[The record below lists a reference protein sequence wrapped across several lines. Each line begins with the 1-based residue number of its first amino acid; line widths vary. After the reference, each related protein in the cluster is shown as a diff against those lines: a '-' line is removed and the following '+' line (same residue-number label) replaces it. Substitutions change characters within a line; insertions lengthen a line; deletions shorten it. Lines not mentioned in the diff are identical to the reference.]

1 MENNLA
7 YSINGSDL
15 MEMLQEVPMAH
26 HSSYWKQKLAGLPP
40 LLELPVDKPRPP
52 IQTLSSDS
60 LSFELSIELMQQLK
74 QLSQKSGATL
84 SIILLTTLAVLL
96 SRYSRQTDIPIG
108 TTIANPNRKEVE
120 SLISCFVNTLVVRV
134 DLDDNPAFVELLNQV
149 RRVALEDY
157 AYQDIPF
164 EKVVEELQPERS
176 LSYHPLFQVM
186 FVWQNTPKSENVVKE
201 EVHSGTSKFDLT
213 LSLEERGETIKG
225 FWEYSTDLFEADTIA
240 RMMGHFQNLLSGI
253 ASHPE
258 TRVNELPI
266 LAAGE
271 RQQLLIEWNQT
282 NTDYPKDKC
291 IHQLFE
297 EQTART
303 PDAAALVW
311 DEKRVTYGELNEKA
325 NRLARYLRGLGVKPD
340 VLVGICLER
349 SIEMVVAILGILKAG
364 GAYLPLDPAYP
375 RDRSTFMLDN
385 ARVSIVLSQQSLLDI
400 LSIEKI
406 KVICLDTNWDA
417 IESESP
423 DNLDS
428 GVQSQNLAYVI
439 YSSGSTG
446 QPKGIA
452 IAHHSTVNFIFWA
465 HSVFSPA
472 QLSGVL
478 ASTSICFDLSIFEVF
493 VPLSCGGRVILA
505 VNALYLPTLKAA
517 AEVTLINTVPSAIAE
532 LCRNQ
537 AIPESV
543 KTINLAGEPLSPRL
557 VEQIHQQKRDVR
569 VFNLY
574 GPSETT
580 TYSTFTLCVS
590 NNDRSP
596 LIGRPVSNTQ
606 IYILDTHLQPVP
618 IGIAGELYIGGEG
631 LAREYLNRPDL
642 TNEKFII
649 NPFGEGRLYKTGDL
663 ARYLADGE
671 IDFLGRIDNQ
681 VKVRGFRIE
690 LGEIEAVLNQHPDI
704 KEAVVIVREDIKD
717 DKRLVAYIVPVT
729 LTKGVDIKEMR
740 GFLGQKLP
748 NYMIPA
754 VFVVLDRL
762 PLTPNGKIDRRA
774 LPIPVIS
781 TNSQT
786 TIAATTSQEEILITI
801 WQEVLRLETVGIED
815 NFFELGGH
823 SLLAT
828 QVISRIRDIF
838 AVELPLRSLFESPTI
853 AALGLKLTE
862 NDSSQESHCL
872 SLPPIQVRNE
882 SANLSLTLSFPQTRL
897 WFLNQ
902 LEGDSATYN
911 ISIALQLQGRLDT
924 DALRQAIET
933 IVDRHEIL
941 RTNFSDNNG
950 SPYQIIRTHTN
961 IELPLIDLQQD
972 SKTERQ
978 ERVKRIIAENSNH
991 SFDLATESLLKT
1003 SLIHLEAQSHL
1014 LVLTIHHIIADGWSM
1029 GIFIEELT
1037 TLYQAYSLGR
1047 TSPLKPLPIQY
1058 ADFALWQQ
1066 QYFSSEFIAPQ
1077 LSYWKEK
1084 LAGLPPLL
1092 ELPTDK
1098 PRPAVQTFSGKSL
1111 AFELPLEL
1119 TQQLKQL
1126 SQQSGATL
1134 HMTLLAVLAILLSRY
1149 SRQTDIAIG
1158 TAIANRNRKE
1168 IESLIGFFV
1177 NNLVLRFDLTD
1188 NPAFSELLQQVRQ
1201 VALEGYA
1208 NQDVPFEKVVEEL
1221 QPERSLSYHPLFQ
1234 VMFVWQN
1241 TPKKAGDLLD
1251 LIVTEE
1257 PITTDTAKFDLT
1269 LSLEEKGETIVGF
1282 WEYNTDLFEMATI
1295 QRMMGHFQTLLT
1307 TIAGNSQARIEE
1319 LPLLT
1324 AEERQQL
1331 LIDWNQTVTD
1341 YPKDKC
1347 IHQLFEERVRETP
1360 DAVALVWR
1368 DEKATY
1374 RQLNQK
1380 ANRLAHYLQELG
1392 VKPDILVGICL
1403 ERSLETIVAILAIL
1417 KAGGA
1422 YLPLDSTYP
1431 PERLAVMLADAQV
1444 PILISQVSL
1453 LENIPCQK
1461 NTVICL
1467 DRDWQIIESMDAENL
1482 PCQTN
1487 SDGLAYVM
1495 YTSGSTGIP
1504 KGVCIP
1510 HRGVVRLVKNTNYA
1524 NFSADDVFL
1533 QLAPVTF
1540 DAATLEIWGALLHG
1554 AKLVIYPDNKP
1565 SLPELGQIIR
1575 QQEITTLWLT
1585 AGLFH
1590 LMVDECLGDLKPL
1603 RQLLAGGDVLSV
1615 PHVRKVLANLENCQ
1629 LINGYGPTENTT
1641 FSCCY
1646 PVAKTDGLVNSI
1658 PIGRP
1663 IANTQVYILDRL
1675 LQPVPIGV
1683 WGELYVGGDGLAKG
1697 YLNRDDLT
1705 NEKFINNPFGAGRLY
1720 RTGDL
1725 VRYLVDGKIEFLGRT
1740 DNQVKLRGFRIEL
1753 GEIEAAL
1760 SQHPQIKEVAVI
1772 VREDIKDDKRL
1783 VAYIVPVEIYPCS
1796 MEILEVR
1803 NFLQQKLPNYMIPNA
1818 FVILDKLPLTSNSK
1832 VDRRALPIP
1841 DISRQDTGTS
1851 FVTPRDDLELQ
1862 LVQIWEEVLGVKP
1875 IGIYDNFFEIGGS
1888 SLLSLQLLA
1897 RLDRDLTFSAKITL
1911 KALFQISTI
1920 AKLVDV
1926 LRQEEASLTVKKE
1939 PNNSLTIDSKNT
1951 YRELSIEE
1959 KRWLIASNAN
1969 KQRALGKYSTIAI
1982 EKVGTSECVQPL
1994 FFSYI
1999 LGKFV
2004 PHLDKKQTVY
2014 NLSVW
2019 TKVEHSDT
2027 FIQSLAAQYV
2037 AEIRTIQPSGPYIIG
2052 GFCFGGLV
2060 ALEIAQQL
2068 QAQKQEVALLILVE
2082 TPSGDLLYNLYKS
2095 FLQRCRYSILF
2106 NLAILLRDSI
2116 VKKQNLLF
2124 PFIKQKL
2131 QKLLIFKK
2139 IDNNK
2144 PMDKE
2149 ELADDRFK
2157 EEIVESIRR
2166 AMNSYNPKNYN
2177 GKVALFFA
2185 AEGKL
2190 RSLFFPKGGWG
2201 KILKGK
2207 VSKYFIPG
2215 DHIGILKEPNASILA
2230 EQIQACLDSINLTSS
2245 RSEKL

>member
-15 MEMLQEVPMAH
+15 MAMLQEVPMAS

-52 IQTLSSDS
+52 IQTFSSDS
-60 LSFELSIELMQQLK
+60 VSFELSVELMQQLK
-74 QLSQKSGATL
+74 QLRQKSGTTL

-108 TTIANPNRKEVE
+108 TAIVDRNRKEVE

-134 DLDDNPAFVELLNQV
+134 NLDDNPTFVELLNQV
-149 RRVALEDY
+149 RQVALEGY
-157 AYQDIPF
+157 AYQDVPF

-186 FVWQNTPKSENVVKE
+186 FIWQNTSKSENVVE
-201 EVHSGTSKFDLT
+201 EELHSGTSKFDLT
-213 LSLEERGETIKG
+213 LSLEEREETIRG
-225 FWEYSTDLFEADTIA
+225 CWEYSNDLFEADTIA
-240 RMMGHFQNLLSGI
+240 RMVGHFQNLLSGI
-253 ASHPE
+253 VSHPE

-266 LAAGE
+266 LAQRE
-271 RQQLLIEWNQT
+271 RQQLLVEWNQT
-282 NTDYPKDKC
+282 NIDYPKDKC
-291 IHQLFE
+291 LHQLFE

-303 PDAAALVW
+303 PDAVALVW

-325 NRLARYLRGLGVKPD
+325 NRLARYLRDLGVKPD

-349 SIEMVVAILGILKAG
+349 SLEMVVAILGILKAG

-385 ARVSIVLSQQSLLDI
+385 ARASIVLSQQSLLDT

-406 KVICLDTNWDA
+406 NVICLDTNWDA

-428 GVQSQNLAYVI
+428 DVQSQHLAYVI

-465 HSVFSPA
+465 HSVFSPE

-478 ASTSICFDLSIFEVF
+478 ASTSICFDLSIFELF

-505 VNALYLPTLKAA
+505 INALYLPTLKAA

-543 KTINLAGEPLSPRL
+543 KTINLAGEPLSTRL
-557 VEQIHQQKRDVR
+557 VEQIYQQKEDVR

-580 TYSTFTLCVS
+580 TYSTFTLCTS
-590 NNDRSP
+590 NSDRSP
-596 LIGRPVSNTQ
+596 LIGRPLSNTQ

-618 IGIAGELYIGGEG
+618 IGVAGELYIGGDG

-642 TNEKFII
+642 TNEKFIS
-649 NPFGEGRLYKTGDL
+649 NPFEEGRLYKTGDL
-663 ARYLADGE
+663 ARYLANGE

-681 VKVRGFRIE
+681 VKLRGFRIE

-704 KEAVVIVREDIKD
+704 KEAVVIVREDSPN

-729 LTKGVDIKEMR
+729 LTKGEDIKEMR
-740 GFLGQKLP
+740 GLLRQKLP

-774 LPIPVIS
+774 LPIPVVS
-781 TNSQT
+781 NNSQT
-786 TIAATTSQEEILITI
+786 TIAATTPQEQILVTI
-801 WQEVLRLETVGIED
+801 WQEVLKLETVGIED

-838 AVELPLRSLFESPTI
+838 TIELPLRSLFESPTI

-862 NDSSQESHCL
+862 NDSSQESHYL
-872 SLPPIQVRNE
+872 SLPPIRVRTE
-882 SANLSLTLSFPQTRL
+882 SKNLSLPLSFPQARL

-911 ISIALQLQGRLDT
+911 ISTVLQLQGRLDT
-924 DALRQAIET
+924 DALRQAIES

-941 RTNFSDNNG
+941 RTNFIDDNG
-950 SPYQIIRTHTN
+950 SPHQIIRTHAN
-961 IELPLIDLQQD
+961 IELPLIDLQQLPETGQ
-972 SKTERQ
+972 KERI
-978 ERVKRIIAENSNH
+978 KRIIRENSH
-991 SFDLATESLLKT
+991 YSFNLATESLLRT
-1003 SLIHLEAQSHL
+1003 NLIRQNAENHL
-1014 LVLTIHHIIADGWSM
+1014 LAMTIHHIIADGWSM
-1029 GIFIEELT
+1029 GIFIRELT
-1037 TLYQAYSLGR
+1037 TLYQAYSSGQI
-1047 TSPLKPLPIQY
+1047 SPLNPLPIQY
-1058 ADFALWQQ
+1058 TDFALWQQ
-1066 QYFSSEFIAPQ
+1066 QYFSPEFLAPQ
-1077 LSYWKEK
+1077 LSYWKEQ

-1098 PRPAVQTFSGKSL
+1098 SRPAIQTFSGQSL
-1111 AFELPLEL
+1111 AFELPSEL

-1126 SQQSGATL
+1126 SQQSGVTL
-1134 HMTLLAVLAILLSRY
+1134 YMTLLAVLAVLLSRY
-1149 SRQTDIAIG
+1149 SHQTDIPIG

-1188 NPAFSELLQQVRQ
+1188 NPTFAELLQQARQ
-1201 VALEGYA
+1201 IALEGYA

-1241 TPKKAGDLLD
+1241 TPKKEWDLAD
-1251 LIVTEE
+1251 LNITEK

-1269 LSLEEKGETIVGF
+1269 LSLEEKGETITGF
-1282 WEYNTDLFEMATI
+1282 WEYNMDLFEVETI
-1295 QRMMGHFQTLLT
+1295 KRMMGHFQTLVT
-1307 TIAGNSQARIEE
+1307 EIASNSQARIGE

-1324 AEERQQL
+1324 AEEKQQL
-1331 LIDWNQTVTD
+1331 LVEWNQTVTD

-1347 IHQLFEERVRETP
+1347 IHQLFEEQTAKTP

-1368 DEKATY
+1368 EEQFTY
-1374 RQLNQK
+1374 RQLNEK
-1380 ANRLAHYLQELG
+1380 ANRLARYLQELG
-1392 VKPDILVGICL
+1392 VKPDVLVGIYL
-1403 ERSLETIVAILAIL
+1403 ERSLETIVAIIAIL

-1431 PERLAVMLADAQV
+1431 SERLAVILTDAQV
-1444 PILISQVSL
+1444 SILLSQVSL
-1453 LENIPCQK
+1453 LETIPRQQT
-1461 NTVICL
+1461 TVVCL
-1467 DRDWQIIESMDAENL
+1467 DRDYQIIESMSGENL

-1487 SDGLAYVM
+1487 SDNLAYVM

-1524 NFSADDVFL
+1524 SFSADEVFL
-1533 QLAPVTF
+1533 QLAPVAF
-1540 DAATLEIWGALLHG
+1540 DAATLEIFAALLHG
-1554 AKLVIYPDNKP
+1554 AKLVVYPDNQP
-1565 SLPELGQIIR
+1565 SLTELGRIIR
-1575 QQEITTLWLT
+1575 QQRITTLWLT

-1590 LMVDECLGDLKPL
+1590 LMVDEYLDDLKSL

-1615 PHVRKVLANLENCQ
+1615 PHVRKVLDNLENCQ

-1646 PVAKTDGLVNSI
+1646 PVAKTDSLVNSI

-1663 IANTQVYILDRL
+1663 ISNTQVYILDRL
-1675 LQPVPIGV
+1675 LQLVPIGV

-1705 NEKFINNPFGAGRLY
+1705 REKFIDNPFEEGRLY
-1720 RTGDL
+1720 KTGDL
-1725 VRYLVDGKIEFLGRT
+1725 VRYLADGKIEFLGRA
-1740 DNQVKLRGFRIEL
+1740 DNQIKLRGFRIEL

-1760 SQHPQIKEVAVI
+1760 SQYPQIKEAAVI
-1772 VREDIKDDKRL
+1772 VREDSPNDKRL
-1783 VAYIVPVEIYPCS
+1783 VAYIVTVKISPCS
-1796 MEILEVR
+1796 LEISKVR
-1803 NFLQQKLPNYMIPNA
+1803 DFLQHKLPNYMIPNA
-1818 FVILDKLPLTSNSK
+1818 LVILDKLPLTSNGK

-1841 DISRQDTGTS
+1841 DLSRQDTGTN
-1851 FVTPRDDLELQ
+1851 FVTARDDLELQ
-1862 LVQIWEEVLGVKP
+1862 LVRIWEEVLGVKP
-1875 IGIYDNFFEIGGS
+1875 IGIYDDFFELGGS

-1897 RLDRDLTFSAKITL
+1897 RLDSNLAFSTKIPL
-1911 KALFQISTI
+1911 KALFKVSTI
-1920 AKLVDV
+1920 ARLADI
-1926 LRQEEASLTVKKE
+1926 LRQEKVSLNIETE
-1939 PNNSLTIDSKNT
+1939 LNNSPKNT
-1951 YRELSIEE
+1951 YRELSNEE

-1969 KQRALGKYSTIAI
+1969 KQRALDEFSTIAI
-1982 EKVGTSECVQPL
+1982 EKIGTSECDRPL

-2019 TKVEHSDT
+2019 TKVEHPDT
-2027 FIQSLAAQYV
+2027 FIQSLAAQYI
-2037 AEIRTIQPSGPYIIG
+2037 AEIRTIQPSGPYVIG
-2052 GFCFGGLV
+2052 GFCFGGLI

-2068 QAQKQEVALLILVE
+2068 QAQKQKVALLILVE
-2082 TPSGDLLYNLYKS
+2082 TPSRDFLYNRYKS
-2095 FLQRCRYSILF
+2095 FLQSCRYNVLF
-2106 NLAILLRDSI
+2106 NLAILLRNSI
-2116 VKKQNLLF
+2116 VQKQNLLF

-2131 QKLLIFKK
+2131 LISKK
-2139 IDNNK
+2139 IDDNK
-2144 PMDKE
+2144 PIEKE
-2149 ELADDRFK
+2149 ELADDLFK
-2157 EEIVESIRR
+2157 EEIVESIRKAIER
-2166 AMNSYNPKNYN
+2166 YNPKHYN

-2190 RSLFFPKGGWG
+2190 RSLFFPKGGWE
-2201 KILKGK
+2201 KILRGK
-2207 VSKYFIPG
+2207 VSKHFIPG

-2230 EQIQACLDSINLTSS
+2230 EKIQACLDSLNLTSPH
-2245 RSEKL
+2245 SEKL